1 MNQNKGI
8 GAYENRPGY
17 FWGGMVGGAI
27 LGALVNKVQGKDW
40 KRGALMGGIGGG
52 LGSWAG
58 KALMP
63 AGAGVG
69 GSPLLKSGWNKL
81 PWYQKMLATA
91 ANKYGT
97 AAAATGIGAAAGAGA
112 SYMMG
117 DPEEER
123 RRQEEAMLLEDEKRK
138 QRNTDLYGD
147 WYKNFW
153 PGFFKNEGGMINAR
167 PGYQGGGSAT
177 LEYTDPDLY
186 TPTGENEY
194 GPGSGMIKSL
204 PIGDEPSFADEFGGY
219 DDLAMSDPDPMDEWN
234 QMYENYL
241 LKGGAPMPLPDF
253 IEMMLN
259 EGDFTPEYGARGGL
273 MSRPGYMSGGMS
285 GIHPETEDE
294 GYTYDIDNRKYHF
307 DEPLPEDEEERRR
320 MLQKIFEANLP
331 TAGEYI
337 PEIGAYEKSPLA
349 LQFAEDRAMRAQGGI
364 MGYYGGGMS
373 DMDLT
378 QGGASFGPGTGTS
391 DDIPAMLSDGE
402 FVVTANAVKNLG
414 GGNRMLGAKKMYQM
428 MNSLDPNSQTP
439 AEMDTTGIA

>member
-194 GPGSGMIKSL
+194 GPGSGMIKAL

-307 DEPLPEDEEERRR
+307 DELLPEDPEEREMIIARL
-320 MLQKIFEANLP
+320 LQARKN
-331 TAGEYI
+331 AGEDRI
-337 PEIGAYEKSPLA
+337 MVDDLEGRLLA
-349 LQFAEDRAMRAQGGI
+349 DSVREAMAGRNPMAFRAQGGAVGLEPGI
-364 MGYYGGGMS
+364 ASLMGYAKGGM
-373 DMDLT
+373 
-378 QGGASFGPGTGTS
+378 
-391 DDIPAMLSDGE
+391 
-402 FVVTANAVKNLG
+402 VTKMKVKKGQSKWL
-414 GGNRMLGAKKMYQM
+414 KKF
-428 MNSLDPNSQTP
+428 MNNMRDN
-439 AEMDTTGIA
+439 